1 MEQTV
6 NILLTNDDGYKASGI
21 NELFDALSTEHKVFL
36 IAPRENCS
44 GMSAAISLRK
54 EIKVDEISKNIFSVS
69 GTPADC
75 SYLGLL
81 SVIPEQIDMIVSGI
95 NLGANL
101 GEDVFY
107 SGTVGAA
114 IAGRRLNYVP
124 VAFSVAAFNPKNLR
138 FISEQSLLIIN
149 QISKL
154 PPDQNLLVNVNFP
167 DLPSSQIEGTRI
179 TSLGKRGTPDI
190 PDLTRTKDS
199 SKFDSFGPSGSLL
212 PGQVGTDIQAIEQNY
227 ISISILDYNLS
238 ADTDNWD
245 LYREVFTCE

>member
-1 MEQTV
+1 M
-6 NILLTNDDGYKASGI
+6 NILLTNDDGYNAPGI
-21 NELFDALSTEHKVFL
+21 TELYKSLSSEHKVFL
-36 IAPRENCS
+36 IAPKENCS

-54 EIKVDEISKNIFSVS
+54 EIEVEEIAKNIFSVS

-81 SVIPEQIDMIVSGI
+81 SVIPDSIDMIVSGI

-101 GEDVFY
+101 GEDIFY
-107 SGTVGAA
+107 SGTVGAS
-114 IAGRRLNYVP
+114 IAGRRLDYVP
-124 VAFSVAAFNPKNLR
+124 VAFSVAAYNPKNLR
-138 FISEQSLLIIN
+138 FIAEQSLLITN
-149 QISKL
+149 QVSKL
-154 PPDQNLLVNVNFP
+154 PSDQNLLVNVNFP
-167 DLPSSQIEGTRI
+167 DLSSSDIRGVRI

-190 PDLTRTKDS
+190 PDLIRTKDS
-199 SKFDSFGPSGSLL
+199 SKFYSFGPSGSLL

>member
-1 MEQTV
+1 V

-36 IAPRENCS
+36 IAPQENCS

-138 FISEQSLLIIN
+138 FISEQSLLITN

-190 PDLTRTKDS
+190 PDLIRTKDS
-199 SKFDSFGPSGSLL
+199 SKFYSFGPSGSLL

>member
-1 MEQTV
+1 M

-21 NELFDALSTEHKVFL
+21 NKLFKSLSAEHKVFL
-36 IAPRENCS
+36 IAPKENCS

-54 EIKVDEISKNIFSVS
+54 EIKVEEISKNIFSVS

-81 SVIPEQIDMIVSGI
+81 SVIPEPIEMIVSGI

-124 VAFSVAAFNPKNLR
+124 VAFSVAAYNPKNLTY
-138 FISEQSLLIIN
+138 IAEQSLLITN
-149 QISKL
+149 QASQL
-154 PPDQNLLVNVNFP
+154 PADQNLLVNVNFP
-167 DLPSSQIEGTRI
+167 DLPASKIKGIKI
-179 TSLGKRGTPDI
+179 TSLGKRGVPDTPDLI
-190 PDLTRTKDS
+190 RAKDS
-199 SKFDSFGPSGSLL
+199 IKFYSFGPSGTLL
-212 PGQVGTDIQAIEQNY
+212 PYQAGTDIQAIEQNY

-238 ADTDNWD
+238 ADLAHWD
-245 LYREVFTCE
+245 LYKEVFNCE

>member
-1 MEQTV
+1 V

-21 NELFDALSTEHKVFL
+21 NELFNALSTEHNVFL
-36 IAPRENCS
+36 IAPQENCS

-138 FISEQSLLIIN
+138 FISEQSLLITN

-190 PDLTRTKDS
+190 PDLIRTKDS
-199 SKFDSFGPSGSLL
+199 SKFYSFGPSGSLL

>member
-1 MEQTV
+1 V

-54 EIKVDEISKNIFSVS
+54 EIKVEEISKNIFSVS

-81 SVIPEQIDMIVSGI
+81 SVIPEPIEMIVSGI

-138 FISEQSLLIIN
+138 FISEQSLLITN
-149 QISKL
+149 QVSKL

-199 SKFDSFGPSGSLL
+199 SKFYSFGPSGSLL
-212 PGQVGTDIQAIEQNY
+212 PGQAGTDIQAIEQNY

>member
-1 MEQTV
+1 M

-21 NELFDALSTEHKVFL
+21 NELFNALSTEHNVFL
-36 IAPRENCS
+36 IAPQENCS

-138 FISEQSLLIIN
+138 FISEQSLLITN

-199 SKFDSFGPSGSLL
+199 SKFYSFGPSGSLL

>member
-1 MEQTV
+1 MEKTV

-36 IAPRENCS
+36 IAPQENCS

-54 EIKVDEISKNIFSVS
+54 EIKVEEISKNIFSVS

-138 FISEQSLLIIN
+138 FISEQSLLITN
-149 QISKL
+149 QISTL

-190 PDLTRTKDS
+190 PDLIRTKDS
-199 SKFDSFGPSGSLL
+199 SKFYSFGPSGSLL

-245 LYREVFTCE
+245 LYRKVFTCE

>member
-36 IAPRENCS
+36 IAPQENCS

-138 FISEQSLLIIN
+138 FISEQSVLITN

-190 PDLTRTKDS
+190 PDLIRTKNS
-199 SKFDSFGPSGSLL
+199 SKFYSFGPSGSLL

>member
-1 MEQTV
+1 M

-21 NELFDALSTEHKVFL
+21 NELFDALSTEHNVFL

-54 EIKVDEISKNIFSVS
+54 EIKVEEISKNIFSVS

-81 SVIPEQIDMIVSGI
+81 SVIPEPIEMIVSGI

-138 FISEQSLLIIN
+138 FISEQSLLITN

-199 SKFDSFGPSGSLL
+199 SKFYSFGPSGSLL

>member
-1 MEQTV
+1 M

-54 EIKVDEISKNIFSVS
+54 EIKVEEISKNIFSVS

-81 SVIPEQIDMIVSGI
+81 SVIPEPIEMIVSGI

-138 FISEQSLLIIN
+138 FISEQSLLITN

-199 SKFDSFGPSGSLL
+199 SKFYSFGPSGSLL
-212 PGQVGTDIQAIEQNY
+212 PGQAGTDIQAIAE
-227 ISISILDYNLS
+227 SF
-238 ADTDNWD
+238 D
-245 LYREVFTCE
+245 L

>member
-36 IAPRENCS
+36 IAPQENCS

-138 FISEQSLLIIN
+138 FISEQSLLITN

-199 SKFDSFGPSGSLL
+199 SKFYSFGPSGSLL

>member
-1 MEQTV
+1 
-6 NILLTNDDGYKASGI
+6 
-21 NELFDALSTEHKVFL
+21 
-36 IAPRENCS
+36 
-44 GMSAAISLRK
+44 MSAAISLRK
-54 EIKVDEISKNIFSVS
+54 EIKVEEISKNIFSVS

-81 SVIPEQIDMIVSGI
+81 SVIPEPIEMIVSGI

-138 FISEQSLLIIN
+138 FISEQSLLITN

-199 SKFDSFGPSGSLL
+199 SKFYSFGPSGSLL

>member
-1 MEQTV
+1 M

-36 IAPRENCS
+36 IAPQENCS

-138 FISEQSLLIIN
+138 FISEQSLLITN

-190 PDLTRTKDS
+190 PDLIRTKDS
-199 SKFDSFGPSGSLL
+199 SKFYSFGPSGSLL

>member
-36 IAPRENCS
+36 IAPQENCS

-138 FISEQSLLIIN
+138 FISEQSVLITN

-190 PDLTRTKDS
+190 PDLIRTKDS
-199 SKFDSFGPSGSLL
+199 SKFYSFGPSGSLL

>member
-1 MEQTV
+1 V

-54 EIKVDEISKNIFSVS
+54 EIKVEEISKNIFSVS

-81 SVIPEQIDMIVSGI
+81 SVIPEPIDMIVSGI

-138 FISEQSLLIIN
+138 FISEQSLLITN
-149 QISKL
+149 QVSKL

-190 PDLTRTKDS
+190 PDLKRQKI
-199 SKFDSFGPSGSLL
+199 LL
-212 PGQVGTDIQAIEQNY
+212 STIV
-227 ISISILDYNLS
+227 LDPRALFYLVKLELIFKQLNKIIFLFQYLI
-238 ADTDNWD
+238 TI
-245 LYREVFTCE
+245 

>member
-1 MEQTV
+1 M

-21 NELFDALSTEHKVFL
+21 NELFEALSTEHKVFL

-54 EIKVDEISKNIFSVS
+54 EIKVEEISKNIFSVS

-81 SVIPEQIDMIVSGI
+81 SVIPEPIEMIVSGI

-101 GEDVFY
+101 GEDIFY

-124 VAFSVAAFNPKNLR
+124 VAFSVAAFNPKNLK
-138 FISEQSLLIIN
+138 FISEQSLLITN

-154 PPDQNLLVNVNFP
+154 PADQNLLVNVNFP
-167 DLPSSQIEGTRI
+167 DLPTTEIEGTRI
-179 TSLGKRGTPDI
+179 TSLGKRGTPDT
-190 PDLTRTKDS
+190 PDLIREKNS
-199 SKFDSFGPSGSLL
+199 SKFYSFGPSGSLL
-212 PGQVGTDIQAIEQNY
+212 PGQAGTDIQAIEQNY

-238 ADTDNWD
+238 SDIARWD
-245 LYREVFTCE
+245 LYKEIFNCE

>member
-1 MEQTV
+1 M

-36 IAPRENCS
+36 IAPQENCS

-138 FISEQSLLIIN
+138 FIAEQSLLITN

-179 TSLGKRGTPDI
+179 TSLGKRGAPDI
-190 PDLTRTKDS
+190 PDLIRTKDS
-199 SKFDSFGPSGSLL
+199 SKFYSFGPSGSLL
-212 PGQVGTDIQAIEQNY
+212 PGQAGTDIQAIEQNY

>member
-36 IAPRENCS
+36 IAPQENCS

-114 IAGRRLNYVP
+114 IAGRMLNYVP

-138 FISEQSLLIIN
+138 FISEQSLLITN

-199 SKFDSFGPSGSLL
+199 SKFYSF
-212 PGQVGTDIQAIEQNY
+212 
-227 ISISILDYNLS
+227 
-238 ADTDNWD
+238 
-245 LYREVFTCE
+245 